1 VSLLNAYSTPQKHP
15 PAKYV
20 VSTITSLLSSVFE
33 TKIGC
38 DSAVMGR
45 LEYYSDVMGRLGYGS
60 AVMRRHGYEPAV
72 IGRHGSDCVDA
83 SLVGSGFYVVLS
95 SFGFDCVSTYA
106 FFVVSTTTLA
116 AVIFLKRQFKLSL
129 I

>member
-1 VSLLNAYSTPQKHP
+1 MGRLGY
-15 PAKYV
+15 
-20 VSTITSLLSSVFE
+20 
-33 TKIGC
+33 

-45 LEYYSDVMGRLGYGS
+45 LGYDS
-60 AVMRRHGYEPAV
+60 AVMRRHGYESAV

-95 SFGFDCVSTYA
+95 SFGFDFVSTYA
-106 FFVVSTTTLA
+106 LFVVSTTTLV
-116 AVIFLKRQFKLSL
+116 AVLFLKRQFKLSL